1 MEERIKELK
10 EDTKIE
16 SILNRLENLSDE
28 EIETIFNHDKINIS
42 VKGTI
47 LEKGYERIRKL
58 NNQAFINVF
67 SWLED
72 SKILPYYLKHI
83 ETFTYEEFVEFLYN
97 GIYEEEIMLSLI
109 ESNIYKKY
117 L

>member
-1 MEERIKELK
+1 MKQPEEWAERIQWIILGWIKMEERIKELK

-28 EIETIFNHDKINIS
+28 EIETIFN
-42 VKGTI
+42 
-47 LEKGYERIRKL
+47 
-58 NNQAFINVF
+58 
-67 SWLED
+67 WLED